1 MSTPPESGGD
11 QGSGGGWEPNRW
23 QSEWQKQQGDQP
35 WQQQPSE
42 QPWQQEPPSQPSWQH
57 QPQGARQGNWQQ
69 GPGGQW
75 VEVAPSTNG
84 KATAALVLG
93 ILGFVFCP
101 FICSIAAVVLG
112 YQARGEID
120 NSGGRMGG
128 RSNATA
134 GIVLGWIGL
143 ALCAAFIALVI
154 IGLAVGD
161 SGSDV
166 GPTGFPA
173 VI

>member
-1 MSTPPESGGD
+1 MSTPPESGGE

-23 QSEWQKQQGDQP
+23 QSEWQKSQGDQP

-42 QPWQQEPPSQPSWQH
+42 QPWQQQPQQPWQQ
-57 QPQGARQGNWQQ
+57 QPQGARHGNWQQ

-75 VEVAPSTNG
+75 IQVGQTTNG

-101 FICSIAAVVLG
+101 FVCSIAALVLG

-120 NSGGRMGG
+120 GSGGRMGG

-143 ALCAAFIALVI
+143 ALCAAFVALVI
-154 IGLAVGD
+154 IGFAVG
-161 SGSDV
+161 SGGSDV

-173 VI
+173 